1 MNERLLVVDDEQSMR
16 EFLEIMLAGD
26 GYRVSTAASGEDAY
40 DMYLKE
46 KPDLVLTDVRMPG
59 MSGLDLIGDIRA
71 IDPFAPIIAITAY
84 ACADDAIRAV
94 REGAYDY
101 ISKPFQIEDLR
112 AVIRNAL
119 EARRLR
125 EATMRDAES
134 RGECG
139 GLGDMVGASP
149 EMLEIFDLITKV
161 APSRASVLILGESGT
176 GKELVA
182 KAIHRLSPRASRPFV
197 VVNCTAI
204 PETLLESELFGHA
217 KGAFTGAVAPKPGL
231 VEAAHTGTLLLDEV
245 GDLPP
250 SIQAKLL
257 RFLQEREFRRVG
269 ENEDR
274 KVDVRVIAATNRD
287 LEAEMEGG
295 RFREDLY
302 YRLNVIR
309 IKVPP
314 LRERESDISILVK
327 HFLGRCAQQQSKKI
341 DKVSSLAMR
350 VLCSYDYP
358 GNVRELENII
368 ERCVTLEQSDQL
380 TAEHLPAKL
389 VQQARPTGITHD
401 LDIPP
406 EGINIDEVTE
416 ELERKLICRALE
428 IAGGN
433 RSRASRLLGI
443 TLRSL
448 RYRLVKL
455 GMETEDNRI

>member
-16 EFLEIMLAGD
+16 EFLEIMLSGD
-26 GYRVSTAASGEDAY
+26 GYQVTIAATGEDAY
-40 DMYLKE
+40 DMYRKE
-46 KPDLVLTDVRMPG
+46 KQDLVLTDVRMPG
-59 MSGLDLIGDIRA
+59 MSGLDLIREVRA
-71 IDPFAPIIAITAY
+71 IDSVVPIIAITAY
-84 ACADDAIRAV
+84 ASADDAIRAV

-119 EARRLR
+119 ESRRIREETLR
-125 EATMRDAES
+125 SAQAEGTDTGFQGIIGTSLEMRE
-134 RGECG
+134 
-139 GLGDMVGASP
+139 V
-149 EMLEIFDLITKV
+149 FDLVSKV
-161 APSRASVLILGESGT
+161 APSRSSVLIVGESGT

-182 KAIHRLSPRASRPFV
+182 KAIHRLSLRASRPFV
-197 VVNCTAI
+197 TVNCTAI
-204 PETLLESELFGHA
+204 PELLLESELFGHA
-217 KGAFTGAVAPKPGL
+217 KGAFTGAVAVKQGL
-231 VEAAHTGTLLLDEV
+231 AEVAHTGTLFLDEV
-245 GDLPP
+245 GELPLT
-250 SIQAKLL
+250 IQSKLL

-287 LEAEMEGG
+287 LESEMRQG

-309 IKVPP
+309 VKIPP
-314 LRERESDISILVK
+314 LRERDSDIPILIR
-327 HFLGRCAQQQSKKI
+327 HFLEKCASEQGRKF

-358 GNVRELENII
+358 GNVRELENIV

-389 VQQARPTGITHD
+389 VQPAAPVGISDD
-401 LDIPP
+401 LEIPP
-406 EGINIDEVTE
+406 EGINIDEVTQDV
-416 ELERKLICRALE
+416 ERKLISRALE
-428 IAGGN
+428 ISAGN
-433 RSRASRLLGI
+433 RQRASRLLGI

-448 RYRLVKL
+448 RHRLMKL
-455 GMETEDNRI
+455 GMDVKDHRT